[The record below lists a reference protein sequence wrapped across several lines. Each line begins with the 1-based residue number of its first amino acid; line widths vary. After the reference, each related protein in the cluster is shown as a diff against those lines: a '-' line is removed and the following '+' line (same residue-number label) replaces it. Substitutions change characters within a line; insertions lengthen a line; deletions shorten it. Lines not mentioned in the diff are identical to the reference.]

1 MKKKIFIIFSF
12 LSLVVVITTGIF
24 SSSFFRNMYLKSI
37 EDKIVSNSVLA
48 GELLIKEQH
57 FADMDFNSIANFYAE
72 KVGAK
77 AVLYNEK
84 GEIIG
89 ESFMY
94 SLNNHE
100 NEMFNITV
108 PIDNNIRN
116 ISSIK
121 FYVYPEQI
129 KKFNQKYIQYI
140 TISMLAGLVVAFLLG
155 VRYIEYITKP
165 YQELIKITKEISN
178 GHYGEK
184 VNFYGDDDFKLL
196 ADNFNSMSSKL
207 QNTILKLQESNNKL
221 RATITSIFDGLI
233 AFDNNLNV
241 ILFNKSAEKMFDIK
255 EKQVMGKNI
264 LDTLKDSDLCK
275 LISEMTQAE
284 NVVNEREVEMFK
296 PNYRVLNIH
305 ANHITL
311 SNDPTRK
318 LGIVFIFQDIT
329 KLKQLER
336 VREDF
341 VANVSHELKTPLT
354 SIKGFIETLK
364 NGAIENKEVAYKFLG
379 IVDDEVNRLNVLIE
393 DLLLLSKI
401 EDKKHEVNKEFF
413 GIDEVVDEVFDM
425 LSRQALLKNIN
436 LIDEI
441 EDNLPNVYGNY
452 NYFKQMIMNLVDNG
466 IKYTQNGGE
475 VRILAYAEKE
485 NIIIKVKDN
494 GMGIDKEHYSRLF
507 ERFYR
512 VDKARSRQVGGTG
525 LGLAIVK
532 HIVLLFNG
540 SISVESEIGK
550 GSTFTIAIP
559 TK

>member
-12 LSLVVVITTGIF
+12 LSLVGVITTGIF

-37 EDKIVSNSVLA
+37 EDKIVSNSILVS
-48 GELLIKEQH
+48 ELLIKEQH
-57 FADMDFNSIANFYAE
+57 FDYMDSNSIANFYAE

-89 ESFMY
+89 ESSMY
-94 SLNNHE
+94 SPNNHE

-129 KKFNQKYIQYI
+129 EEFNQKYIQYI
-140 TISMLAGLVVAFLLG
+140 TISILAGLVVAFLLG
-155 VRYIEYITKP
+155 VRYIEYATKP

-178 GHYGEK
+178 GHYGER
-184 VNFYGDDDFKLL
+184 VSFYGDDDLKLL

-207 QNTILKLQESNNKL
+207 QDTILKLQESNNKL

-241 ILFNKSAEKMFDIK
+241 ILFNKSAEKMFGIK
-255 EKQVMGKNI
+255 EEQVMGKNI
-264 LDTLKDSDLCK
+264 LDTIKDSDLCK
-275 LISEMTQAE
+275 LISEMTQVE
-284 NVVNEREVEMFK
+284 NVINEKEVEIFK

-305 ANHITL
+305 VNPITL

-329 KLKQLER
+329 KLKKLER

-364 NGAIENKEVAYKFLG
+364 DGAIENKEVAYKFLG
-379 IVDDEVNRLNVLIE
+379 IVDDEVNRLNILIE

-413 GIDEVVDEVFDM
+413 GIDEVVEEVFDI
-425 LSRQALLKNIN
+425 LSRQALYKNIS

-441 EDNLPNVYGNY
+441 KDNLPNIYGNY
-452 NYFKQMIMNLVDNG
+452 NYFKQMIMNLVDNS

-475 VRILAYAEKE
+475 IRILAYAEKE
-485 NIIIKVKDN
+485 NIFIEIKDN
-494 GMGIDKEHYSRLF
+494 GIGIDKEHHSRLF

-550 GSTFTIAIP
+550 GSTFTIIIP
-559 TK
+559 IK